1 VPERYTINSPSDH
14 SGDGSDILHQPDLI
28 RGILEVSPFGILV
41 LAADGQIVHANPR
54 AEAMLGLTRQQM
66 IEMGCNPAHWLLPDS
81 PDEPHQPPF
90 QTIVATGQPLRDRLT
105 RIDLPDGRQ
114 VWLIINASPLYHPT
128 GRVDNVVVIITDVTE
143 QITAQRALEE
153 RTRQY
158 HMLVERVPAIVYLSA
173 MDASGTTLYI
183 SPQIERLLGY
193 TPEEWLADPELW
205 IKRLH
210 PDDRDRVLEAFDR
223 FIRSGEPFAC
233 EYRSVARDGRVVWVY
248 EEAVALPPQDGA
260 PPLHQGIVVDIT
272 ARKEAEEALRETE
285 ERYRSIVQN
294 AVVGIFRSTLTGRFI
309 TVNPAMARLFG
320 YESPGQLIE
329 SVTDI
334 ARQLYVNPEQRSDM
348 IETVSRDAGMHRFE
362 AEFRR
367 RDGAVFTGQ
376 LDLRLVRDE
385 RGQPLYLEGFL
396 DDITERKRLEAQLR
410 QAQKMEAMGRLAGGV
425 AHDFNNLLT
434 AILGYSDLILR
445 RLDVHDPLQ
454 PEVLEIRK
462 AAEQAAALTGQLL
475 AFSRK
480 QTLQP
485 RVFNLNDVVRRVEK
499 MLQRLIGEHI
509 ELVLDLDPAL
519 GVIRADPAQMEQVVV
534 NLAINARDAMPR
546 GGRLVIR
553 TGTAQLDQS
562 FIREHLGAQA
572 GTYATLTVSD
582 SGEGMDGET
591 MSHLFEPFFTTKEQ
605 GCGTGLGL
613 ATVYGIVKQSEGYIW
628 VDSEPGHGTT
638 FAIYLPLVDVSP
650 QGAVL
655 TPTSTE
661 SAQPGSET
669 ILVVEDN
676 ALVRGL
682 ICDVLTEHGYT
693 VLQASDGPG
702 ALEIYRQHQRPIHLL
717 VSDVVMPGGMSG
729 LDLARHLASVDRDLR
744 VLLLSGYAEDAVDQY
759 GGPPG
764 QATFLQKPFTPDV
777 LVRAVRAML
786 DQPRASV

>member
-1 VPERYTINSPSDH
+1 VPERYTINSSSDH
-14 SGDGSDILHQPDLI
+14 TGDNTDILSEPGLI
-28 RGILEVSPFGILV
+28 RGILEASPFGILV
-41 LAADGQIVHANPR
+41 LNAEGQILHANPR
-54 AEAMLGLTRQQM
+54 AEVMLGLTRQQM
-66 IEMGCNPAHWLLPDS
+66 IERGCNPAHWLLPDNR
-81 PDEPHQPPF
+81 DEAHQPPF
-90 QTIVATGQPLRDRLT
+90 QNIVATGQPLRDRLT
-105 RIDLPDGRQ
+105 SIDLPDGRQ
-114 VWLIINASPLYHPT
+114 VWLIINASPLYDST
-128 GRVDNVVVIITDVTE
+128 GRVQNVVVIITDVTE
-143 QITAQRALEE
+143 QVITQRALED

-158 HMLVERVPAIVYLSA
+158 HMLVERVPAVVYLSA

-193 TPEEWLADPELW
+193 TPDEWLADPELW

-210 PDDRDRVLEAFDR
+210 PDDRDRVLAAFDR

-233 EYRSVARDGRVVWVY
+233 EYRSLARDGRVVWVY
-248 EEAVALPPQDGA
+248 EEAVALPPQDDA

-272 ARKEAEEALRETE
+272 ARKEAEEALREAE
-285 ERYRSIVQN
+285 ERYRSIIQN

-320 YESPGQLIE
+320 YESPEQFIE

-334 ARQLYVNPEQRSDM
+334 ARQLYLDPAQRSEM
-348 IETVSRDAGMHRFE
+348 IELVCRDAGMHRFE

-367 RDGAVFTGQ
+367 RDGGVFTGQ

-385 RGQPLYLEGFL
+385 GGEPLYLEGFL
-396 DDITERKRLEAQLR
+396 DDVTERKRLEAQLR
-410 QAQKMEAMGRLAGGV
+410 QGQKMEAMGRLAGGV

-445 RLDVHDPLQ
+445 RLDAHDPLK

-480 QTLQP
+480 QILQP
-485 RVFNLNDVVRRVEK
+485 RVINLNDVVRRVER

-562 FIREHLGAQA
+562 FIREHLGAQT
-572 GTYATLTVSD
+572 GIYATLTVSD

-638 FAIYLPLVDVSP
+638 FTIYLPLVEASP
-650 QGAVL
+650 EAPAL
-655 TPTSTE
+655 TPAPTV
-661 SAQPGSET
+661 AGQPGSET

-682 ICDVLTEHGYT
+682 ICDVLTQHGYT
-693 VLQASDGPG
+693 VLHASDGPG
-702 ALEIYRQHQRPIHLL
+702 ALEVFRQHRRPIHLL

-729 LDLARHLASVDRDLR
+729 LDLAQHLASLDRDLR
-744 VLLLSGYAEDAVDQY
+744 VLLLSGYAEDAMDHY
-759 GGPPG
+759 GGRPG
-764 QATFLQKPFTPDV
+764 QAAFLQKPFTPDV
-777 LVRAVRAML
+777 LVRTVRAML
-786 DQPRASV
+786 DQPRTIV